1 MALRMKLMK
10 ILRFKGAVQEWTIPL
25 RELSNEL
32 KLTLRLKSHEFI
44 KMLND
49 IDDREFRN
57 KAASINIT
65 TLERIFTAADAK
77 QQ

>member
-1 MALRMKLMK
+1 MK
-10 ILRFKGAVQEWTIPL
+10 ILRFRGAVQEWTIPL

-32 KLTLRLKSHEFI
+32 KQTLRLKSHEFI

-49 IDDREFRN
+49 IDERELRY
-57 KAASINIT
+57 KASSINLT